1 MRAKCKF
8 IITHIHI
15 FIWVTFCARHY
26 RAHYPLPHSC
36 ILECINGS
44 CAMRGSL
51 TPLSLSLLQLIPLVI
66 CVGTGAAI
74 RHHHIRLL
82 PFTIQLKRRPDDD
95 ERGRSWAS
103 AAAGCGKVR
112 MLRMGWFTDRCKY
125 QFRISAANLGGKHAE
140 ARSLPRIAQ
149 KVRVGESLYI
159 LSHRARAQHRRL

>member
-1 MRAKCKF
+1 MQVHYYTYSYIHMGYILCQTLPSPLS
-8 IITHIHI
+8 ITPQLHTRVHKRKLCNER
-15 FIWVTFCARHY
+15 VT
-26 RAHYPLPHSC
+26 HS
-36 ILECINGS
+36 
-44 CAMRGSL
+44 
-51 TPLSLSLLQLIPLVI
+51 SLSLLQLIPLVI